1 MSDNEIILPAVDA
14 GESGPYAVTGS
25 VVARAGLE
33 DALEQQLLSLVA
45 PTRAERGVLAYHVHR
60 SRSQRGKFVFYEVWE
75 SAEALQPHLQQPY
88 IQAFLAARFEWL
100 AEDMQVTF
108 LKMAS
113 DYQ

>member
-1 MSDNEIILPAVDA
+1 MSDNEIILPPIDA

-25 VVARAGLE
+25 AVARPGLE

-45 PTRAERGVLAYHVHR
+45 PTRAEPGVLAYHVHR
-60 SRSQRGKFVFYEVWE
+60 SRSQREKFVFYEVWE
-75 SAEALQPHLQQPY
+75 SAAALQLHLQQPY
-88 IQAFLAARFEWL
+88 IQAFLASRFEWL